1 MISGSE
7 FRTPDRDTVTKLRET
22 FMNKLNVVGK
32 KEPMLDAWEK
42 AMGRARF
49 TDDLTL
55 PGMLY
60 GKILRSPLA
69 HAKVLHV
76 DLGEALK
83 VAGVKDAISG
93 RDIPRKKYGIVPMA
107 KDEYALAI
115 DKVRYI
121 GDEVAAVVATSAE
134 AAEAALSK
142 IRVDYEELPSVFDP
156 LEAMKLGAPVI
167 HDEVPNNVST
177 SIRKEFGNVERALRE
192 SEFVFEDI
200 YDTQP
205 VNHCS
210 LEPHAALAM
219 ADPSGKI
226 TLWSSTQIPFF
237 LRRNLATV
245 LDIPESKVRVIKPKV
260 GGGFGQKI
268 DQYAKDFCAAFF
280 AMRTGKPVK
289 FLYEREEVF
298 TSTRQR
304 HPMHIQLKTGM
315 KKDGTILAQQ
325 FKVIADGGAYNST
338 APLMITLACYFIML
352 PYRLENLLFE
362 GYHVYTNK
370 PVGGAMRGHGIPQ
383 VRFAVEVQLDR
394 IAEQM
399 GIDPLELRL
408 KNAFQAGEP
417 HPAKLLVQSCGFSE
431 TLQKAAEGIGWKE
444 KRGKL
449 PFGRGVGLAGASF
462 PSGVSNMSHISSGA
476 IVKIER
482 DGAVTLLTGAADIGQ
497 GAETVISQIVAEEL
511 GVPLEDVR
519 ITAADTELTPLDP
532 GTFGSGVTLRAGNA
546 AKIAA
551 QAAKEKLFE
560 AVAEKME
567 VNIEELEARN
577 RRISVKGS
585 PERGIS
591 LREAIKIY
599 QYSDRPMPIIGRGSY
614 YPPAKEPTTLLKED
628 GNFSPAYSFMT
639 QAAEVQV
646 DVKTGRVKVL
656 KMVASH
662 DCGRAINPMLVEGQL
677 EGSVVGGMGQA
688 LYEEVITE
696 KGQVLNPSFLDY
708 GIPTAMEVPFITS
721 VEVETNDP
729 EGPFG
734 AKESGEGTQL
744 APAPA
749 IINAIYDAIG
759 VRFNRLPVTPEK
771 VLEALREKEKNQSK

>member
-1 MISGSE
+1 M
-7 FRTPDRDTVTKLRET
+7 DRLD
-22 FMNKLNVVGK
+22 VVGK
-32 KEPMLDAWEK
+32 REPMLDAWEK
-42 AMGRARF
+42 ATGRARF
-49 TDDLTL
+49 TDDLSL

-60 GKILRSPLA
+60 GKILRSPLP
-69 HAKVLHV
+69 HAKILHV
-76 DLGEALK
+76 DLSKAKK
-83 VAGVKDAISG
+83 VAGVKGGISG
-93 RDIPRKKYGIVPMA
+93 KNIPKKKYGIVPMA

-121 GDEVAAVVATSAE
+121 GDEVAAVVATSWD
-134 AAEAALSK
+134 AAEEAISK

-156 LEAMKLGAPVI
+156 TEAMKPGAPVI
-167 HDEVPNNVST
+167 HDEVPKNVSA
-177 SIRKEFGNVERALRE
+177 SIHKEFGNVERAFRE
-192 SEFVFEDI
+192 SDFLFEDTFE
-200 YDTQP
+200 TQA
-205 VNHCS
+205 VNHCP
-210 LEPHAALAM
+210 LEPQTALAM
-219 ADPSGKI
+219 ADLSGKV
-226 TLWSSTQIPFF
+226 TLWASTQIPFF
-237 LRRNLATV
+237 LKRNLATT
-245 LDIPESKVRVIKPKV
+245 LDIPESKVRIIKPKV

-268 DQYAKDFCAAFF
+268 DLYAKDFCAAFF
-280 AMRTGKPVK
+280 AMKTGKPVK
-289 FLYEREEVF
+289 FVYEREEVF
-298 TSTRQR
+298 TCTRQR

-338 APLMITLACYFIML
+338 APLMITQACYFITL

-383 VRFAVEVQLDR
+383 VRFAVETQLDR
-394 IAEQM
+394 IAEKIGM
-399 GIDPLELRL
+399 DPLDLRL
-408 KNAFQAGEP
+408 KNAFLAGEP
-417 HPAKLLVQSCGFSE
+417 HPAKLLVQSCGFSD
-431 TLQKAAEGIGWKE
+431 TLLKAAEGIGWKE

-482 DGAVTLLTGAADIGQ
+482 DASITLLTGAADIGQ

-511 GVPLEDVR
+511 GVPLEDIR
-519 ITAADTELTPLDP
+519 ITAADTEITPLDP

-546 AKIAA
+546 AQFAA

-567 VNIEELEARN
+567 VSIEELEAKN
-577 RRISVKGS
+577 RRINVKGS

-591 LREAIKIY
+591 LEEAIKFY

-639 QAAEVQV
+639 QAAEVEV
-646 DVKTGRVKVL
+646 DVKTGKVKVL

-688 LYEEVITE
+688 LYEDVITE

-708 GIPTAMEVPFITS
+708 GIPTAMEVPSIIS

-759 VRFNRLPVTPEK
+759 VRFKSLPVTPEK
-771 VLEALREKEKNQSK
+771 VLKALQEKEK

>member
-1 MISGSE
+1 M
-7 FRTPDRDTVTKLRET
+7 TKLD
-22 FMNKLNVVGK
+22 VVGK
-32 KEPMLDAWEK
+32 REPMLDAADK
-42 AMGRARF
+42 ATGRARF
-49 TDDLTL
+49 TDDLAY
-55 PGMLY
+55 PGMLH
-60 GKILRSPLA
+60 GKILRSPLP
-69 HAKVLHV
+69 HAKILRV
-76 DLGEALK
+76 DLSGAMK
-83 VAGVKDAISG
+83 VTGVKAAICG
-93 RDIPRKKYGIVPMA
+93 KDIPRKKYGIVPMA

-121 GDEVAAVVATSAE
+121 GDDVAAVVATSLD
-134 AAEAALSK
+134 AAEEALSR
-142 IRVDYEELPSVFDP
+142 IRVDYEPLRAVFDP
-156 LEAMKLGAPVI
+156 VEAMKPGAPVI
-167 HDEVPNNVST
+167 HEEVPDNVSAK
-177 SIRKEFGNVERALRE
+177 IRKEFGNVEKAFNE
-192 SEFVFEDI
+192 SDFIFEDTFE
-200 YDTQP
+200 TQAI
-205 VNHCS
+205 NHCP
-210 LEPHAALAM
+210 LEPQAALAM
-219 ADPSGKI
+219 VDHSGKV

-237 LRRNLATV
+237 LRRNLATT
-245 LDIPESKVRVIKPKV
+245 LDIPESNVRVIKPKV

-268 DQYAKDFCAAFF
+268 DLYAKDFCAAFF
-280 AMRTGKPVK
+280 AAKTRKPVK
-289 FLYEREEVF
+289 FVYEREEVF

-304 HPMHIQLKTGM
+304 HPMRIWLKSGV
-315 KKDGTILAQQ
+315 KKDGTLLAQQ
-325 FKVIADGGAYNST
+325 FRVVADGGAYNST

-362 GYHVYTNK
+362 GFHVYTNK

-383 VRFAVEVQLDR
+383 VRFAVEAQLDS
-394 IAEQM
+394 IAEKIGM
-399 GIDPLELRL
+399 DPLDLRL

-417 HPAKLLVQSCGFSE
+417 HPAKLFVQSCGFSE
-431 TLQKAAEGIGWKE
+431 TLQNAAQAIGWKE

-476 IVKIER
+476 IVKLER
-482 DGAVTLLTGAADIGQ
+482 DGSVTLLTGAADIGQ
-497 GAETVISQIVAEEL
+497 GAETVISQIAAEEM
-511 GVPLEDVR
+511 GVSLEDIR
-519 ITAADTELTPLDP
+519 ITAADTEITPLDP

-546 AKIAA
+546 ARMAA
-551 QAAKEKLFE
+551 RAAKEKLFE

-567 VNIEELEARN
+567 TPVEELEARDH
-577 RRISVKGS
+577 RIFSKGN

-591 LREAIKIY
+591 LQEAIRIY

-614 YPPAKEPTTLLKED
+614 QPPAKEPTTLLRED

-639 QAAEVQV
+639 QAAEVEV
-646 DVKTGRVKVL
+646 DTKTGKIRVL
-656 KMVASH
+656 KMAASH

-696 KGQVLNPSFLDY
+696 KGQVQNPSFLDY
-708 GIPTAMEVPFITS
+708 GIPTALEVPSITS
-721 VEVETNDP
+721 LEVETDDP

-759 VRFNRLPVTPEK
+759 VRFKSLPVTPDK
-771 VLEALREKEKNQSK
+771 VLEALQKKQKNDP

>member
-1 MISGSE
+1 MA
-7 FRTPDRDTVTKLRET
+7 
-22 FMNKLNVVGK
+22 KLNVVGK
-32 KEPMLDAWEK
+32 RAPMLDAFEK
-42 AMGRARF
+42 ATGRARY
-49 TDDLTL
+49 TDDLTF
-55 PGMLY
+55 PGMLH
-60 GKILRSPLA
+60 GKLLRSPLP
-69 HAKVLHV
+69 HARIRNV
-76 DLGEALK
+76 DLSGALR
-83 VAGVKDAISG
+83 VPGVKGAISG
-93 RDIPRKKYGIVPMA
+93 RDIPRRKYGIVPMA

-121 GDEVAAVVATSAE
+121 GDEVAAVVATSPD
-134 AAEAALSK
+134 AAEEAVSE
-142 IRVDYEELPSVFDP
+142 IRVDYEELPAVFDP
-156 LEAMKLGAPVI
+156 LEAMKPGAPVI
-167 HDEVPNNVST
+167 HEEVPDNVSAK
-177 SIRKEFGNVERALRE
+177 IRKEFGNVDKALAE
-192 SEFVFEDI
+192 SDLALEDAFE
-200 YDTQP
+200 TQP
-205 VNHCS
+205 VNHCP
-210 LEPHAALAM
+210 LEPHAAVAVV
-219 ADPSGKI
+219 DHGGKV

-237 LRRNLATV
+237 LRRNLATT
-245 LDIPESKVRVIKPKV
+245 LDIPESRVRIIKPKV

-268 DQYAKDFCAAFF
+268 DLYAKDFCAAFF
-280 AMRTGKPVK
+280 AMKTSRPVK

-304 HPMHIQLKTGM
+304 HPMHITLKTGVR
-315 KKDGTILAQQ
+315 KDGTIVAQQ

-338 APLMITLACYFIML
+338 APLMITLSCYFIML
-352 PYRLENLLFE
+352 PYRVENLLFE

-394 IAEQM
+394 IAEKI

-408 KNAFQAGEP
+408 RNAFHAGEP
-417 HPAKLLVQSCGFSE
+417 HPAKLHVQSCGFSE
-431 TLQKAAEGIGWKE
+431 TLDKAAEGIAWKE
-444 KRGKL
+444 RRGKL

-497 GAETVISQIVAEEL
+497 GAETVISQVVAEEL

-519 ITAADTELTPLDP
+519 ITAADTEITPLDP

-546 AKIAA
+546 ARMAA
-551 QAAKEKLFE
+551 RAAKEKLLE
-560 AVAEKME
+560 AVAEEME
-567 VNIEELEARN
+567 TSAQELEIRD
-577 RRISVKGS
+577 RRIHVKANPG
-585 PERGIS
+585 RGMN
-591 LREAIKIY
+591 LQEAIRIY

-614 YPPAKEPTTLLKED
+614 HPPAKEPTTLLKED

-639 QAAEVQV
+639 QAAEVEV
-646 DVKTGRVKVL
+646 DIHTGRVKVS

-688 LYEEVITE
+688 LYEDVITE
-696 KGQVLNPSFLDY
+696 KGQVINPTFLDY
-708 GIPTAMEVPFITS
+708 GIPTAAEVPSIAS
-721 VEVETNDP
+721 VEVETDDP

-759 VRFNRLPVTPEK
+759 VRFTSLPVTPEK
-771 VLEALREKEKNQSK
+771 VLEALRSKERKA

>member
-1 MISGSE
+1 
-7 FRTPDRDTVTKLRET
+7 
-22 FMNKLNVVGK
+22 MNRLDVVGK
-32 KEPMLDAWEK
+32 REPMLDAWDK

-69 HAKVLHV
+69 HAKILHV
-76 DLGEALK
+76 DLSKAKK
-83 VAGVKDAISG
+83 VAGVKGAISG
-93 RDIPRKKYGIVPMA
+93 KDIPKKKYGIVPMA

-115 DKVRYI
+115 EKVRYI
-121 GDEVAAVVATSAE
+121 GDEVAAVVATTWE
-134 AAEAALSK
+134 AAEEAISK
-142 IRVDYEELPSVFDP
+142 IRVDFEELPAVFDP
-156 LEAMKLGAPVI
+156 IEAMKPGAPII
-167 HDEVPNNVST
+167 HEEVPNNVSAK
-177 SIRKEFGNVERALRE
+177 IHKEFGNVEKAFGE
-192 SEFVFEDI
+192 SDFLFEDTFE
-200 YDTQP
+200 TQA
-205 VNHCS
+205 VNHAP
-210 LEPHAALAM
+210 LEPHAALAIV
-219 ADPSGKI
+219 DPYGKV
-226 TLWSSTQIPFF
+226 TLWASTQIPFF
-237 LRRNLATV
+237 LRRNLATA

-280 AMRTGKPVK
+280 AAKTGKPVK
-289 FLYEREEVF
+289 FVYEREEVF
-298 TSTRQR
+298 TCTRQR

-315 KKDGTILAQQ
+315 KKDGTIWSQQ

-338 APLMITLACYFIML
+338 APLMITLACFFIML

-383 VRFAVEVQLDR
+383 VRFAVETQLDR
-394 IAEQM
+394 ISEKM
-399 GIDPLELRL
+399 EIDPLDLRL

-417 HPAKLLVQSCGFSE
+417 HPAKLLVQSCGFSD
-431 TLQKAAEGIGWKE
+431 TLRKAAEEIGWKE

-482 DGAVTLLTGAADIGQ
+482 DGSITLLTGAADIGQ
-497 GAETVISQIVAEEL
+497 GAETVISQIAAEEL
-511 GVPLEDVR
+511 GVPLEDIR
-519 ITAADTELTPLDP
+519 ITAADTEITPLDP

-546 AKIAA
+546 AKMAA
-551 QAAKEKLFE
+551 CSAKEKLLE

-567 VNIEELEARN
+567 ARSEDLEAKN
-577 RRISVKGS
+577 RRIYVKGS
-585 PERGIS
+585 PERGMS
-591 LREAIKIY
+591 FQEAIKYY

-614 YPPAKEPTTLLKED
+614 SPPAKEPTTLLKEN

-639 QAAEVQV
+639 QAAEVEV
-646 DVKTGRVKVL
+646 DTRTGKVKVL

-688 LYEEVITE
+688 LYEDVMTE

-708 GIPTAMEVPFITS
+708 GLPTAMEIPSIIS
-721 VEVETNDP
+721 VEVETDDP

-759 VRFNRLPVTPEK
+759 VRFHSLPVTPEK
-771 VLEALREKEKNQSK
+771 VLKALHEKKK

>member
-1 MISGSE
+1 
-7 FRTPDRDTVTKLRET
+7 
-22 FMNKLNVVGK
+22 MNKLEVVGK
-32 KEPMLDAWEK
+32 REPMLDALEK
-42 AMGRARF
+42 ATGRARF
-49 TDDLTL
+49 TDDLAL
-55 PGMLY
+55 PGMLF
-60 GKILRSPLA
+60 GKILRSPFA

-76 DLGEALK
+76 DLTGAEK
-83 VAGVKDAISG
+83 VTGVKGAISG
-93 RDIPRKKYGIVPMA
+93 RHIPKKKYGIVPMA

-121 GDEVAAVVATSAE
+121 GDEVAAVVATSLD
-134 AAEAALSK
+134 AAEEAISE
-142 IRVDYEELPSVFDP
+142 IRVDYEELPAVFDP
-156 LEAMKLGAPVI
+156 LEAMKPGAPII
-167 HDEVPNNVST
+167 HEEVPNNVSAT
-177 SIRKEFGNVERALRE
+177 IRKEFGNVEKAFRE
-192 SEFVFEDI
+192 SDFVFEDTFE
-200 YDTQP
+200 TQA
-205 VNHCS
+205 VNHCP
-210 LEPHAALAM
+210 LEPQSALATV
-219 ADPSGKI
+219 DHSGKV

-237 LRRNLATV
+237 LRRNLATT
-245 LDIPESKVRVIKPKV
+245 LDIPESKIRVIKPKV

-268 DQYAKDFCAAFF
+268 DLYAKDFCAAFF
-280 AMRTGKPVK
+280 AMKTKKPVK
-289 FLYEREEVF
+289 FVYEREEVF

-315 KKDGTILAQQ
+315 KKDGTLLVQQ
-325 FKVIADGGAYNST
+325 FKLIADGGAYNST
-338 APLMITLACYFIML
+338 APLMITLSCYFIML
-352 PYRLENLLFE
+352 PYRIENLLFE

-383 VRFAVEVQLDR
+383 VRFSEK
-394 IAEQM
+394 M
-399 GIDPLELRL
+399 GIDPLEIRL

-417 HPAKLLVQSCGFSE
+417 HPAKLLVQSCGFSD

-444 KRGKL
+444 KRGRL

-482 DGAVTLLTGAADIGQ
+482 DGAITLLTGAADIGQ

-511 GVPLEDVR
+511 GVSLEDIR
-519 ITAADTELTPLDP
+519 ITAADTEITPLDP

-546 AKIAA
+546 AKMAA
-551 QAAKEKLFE
+551 YAAKEKLFE

-567 VNIEELEARN
+567 ANIEELEAKD
-577 RRISVKGS
+577 RRIYFKGS
-585 PERGIS
+585 PERGMS
-591 LREAIKIY
+591 LQEAIKLY

-614 YPPAKEPTTLLKED
+614 QPPAKEPTTLLKED

-639 QAAEVQV
+639 QAAEVEV
-646 DVKTGRVKVL
+646 DTHTGKVKVL

-662 DCGRAINPMLVEGQL
+662 DCGKAINPMLVEGQL
-677 EGSVVGGMGQA
+677 EGSMVGGMGQA
-688 LYEEVITE
+688 LYEDVITE
-696 KGQVLNPSFLDY
+696 KGQVINPSFLDY
-708 GIPTAMEVPFITS
+708 GIPTAMEVPSITS

-759 VRFNRLPVTPEK
+759 VRFKSLPVTPDK
-771 VLEALREKEKNQSK
+771 VLEALHGKAKG

>member
-1 MISGSE
+1 
-7 FRTPDRDTVTKLRET
+7 
-22 FMNKLNVVGK
+22 
-32 KEPMLDAWEK
+32 MLDAFDK
-42 AMGRARF
+42 ATGRARF

-55 PGMLY
+55 PEMLF
-60 GKILRSPLA
+60 GKILRSPYA
-69 HAKVLHV
+69 HAKILHV
-76 DLGEALK
+76 DLSKAEK
-83 VAGVKDAISG
+83 VPGAKGAISG
-93 RDIPRKKYGIVPMA
+93 RDIPKKKYGIVPMA

-121 GDEVAAVVATSAE
+121 GDEVAAVVATSLD
-134 AAEAALSK
+134 AAEEAISK
-142 IRVDYEELPSVFDP
+142 IQVDYEELPAVYDP
-156 LEAMKLGAPVI
+156 IEAMKPGAPVI
-167 HDEVPNNVST
+167 HSEVPNNVSA
-177 SIRKEFGNVERALRE
+177 SIRKEFGNVVKAFRE
-192 SEFVFEDI
+192 SDAIFEDTFE
-200 YDTQP
+200 TQP
-205 VNHCS
+205 VNHCP
-210 LEPHAALAM
+210 LEPQAALATV
-219 ADPSGKI
+219 DHSGKV

-237 LRRNLATV
+237 LRRNLATT

-268 DQYAKDFCAAFF
+268 DLYAKDFCAAFF
-280 AMRTGKPVK
+280 AMKTKKPVK
-289 FLYEREEVF
+289 FVYEREEVF

-362 GYHVYTNK
+362 GFHVYTNK

-383 VRFAVEVQLDR
+383 VRFAVENQLDI
-394 IAEQM
+394 IAEKI

-408 KNAFQAGEP
+408 KNAFLVGEP
-417 HPAKLLVQSCGFSE
+417 HPAKLLVQSCGFSD
-431 TLQKAAEGIGWKE
+431 TLMKAAEGIGWKE

-482 DGAVTLLTGAADIGQ
+482 DGSITLLTGAADIGQ

-511 GVPLEDVR
+511 GVPLADIR
-519 ITAADTELTPLDP
+519 ITAADTEITPLDP

-546 AKIAA
+546 ARMAA

-560 AVAEKME
+560 TVAEKME
-567 VNIEELEARN
+567 TNPRDLEARD
-577 RRISVKGS
+577 RRIYVREN
-585 PERGIS
+585 PERGMN
-591 LREAIKIY
+591 LQEAIKFY

-614 YPPAKEPTTLLKED
+614 MPPAKEPTTLLKED

-639 QAAEVQV
+639 QAAEVEV
-646 DVKTGRVKVL
+646 DTRTGKVKVL
-656 KMVASH
+656 KMVAAH
-662 DCGRAINPMLVEGQL
+662 DCGKAINPMLVEGQL

-688 LYEEVITE
+688 LYEDVMTE

-708 GIPTAMEVPFITS
+708 GIPTAMEAPSIAS

-759 VRFNRLPVTPEK
+759 VRFKTLPVTPEQ
-771 VLEALREKEKNQSK
+771 VLEALQKKENK

>member
-1 MISGSE
+1 M
-7 FRTPDRDTVTKLRET
+7 DKLD
-22 FMNKLNVVGK
+22 VVGK
-32 KEPMLDAWEK
+32 REPMLDALDK
-42 AMGRARF
+42 ATGRARF
-49 TDDLTL
+49 TDDLAL
-55 PGMLY
+55 PGMLF
-60 GKILRSPLA
+60 GKILRSPVA
-69 HAKVLHV
+69 HARVLHV
-76 DLGEALK
+76 DLTGAEKLT
-83 VAGVKDAISG
+83 GVKGAISG
-93 RDIPRKKYGIVPMA
+93 RDIPKKKYGIVPMA

-121 GDEVAAVVATSAE
+121 GDEVAAVVATSLD
-134 AAEAALSK
+134 AAEEAVSK
-142 IRVDYEELPSVFDP
+142 IRVNYEELPAVFDP
-156 LEAMKLGAPVI
+156 LEAMKPGAPI
-167 HDEVPNNVST
+167 LHDEVPNNVSAT
-177 SIRKEFGNVERALRE
+177 IRKEFGDVEKAFRE
-192 SEFVFEDI
+192 SDFHFEDTFE
-200 YDTQP
+200 TQA
-205 VNHCS
+205 VNHCPI
-210 LEPHAALAM
+210 EPQSALAM
-219 ADPSGKI
+219 VDHSGKV

-237 LRRNLATV
+237 LRRNLATT

-268 DQYAKDFCAAFF
+268 DLYAKDFCAAFF
-280 AMRTGKPVK
+280 AMRTKKPVK
-289 FLYEREEVF
+289 FVYEREEVF

-315 KKDGTILAQQ
+315 KKDGAILAQQ

-338 APLMITLACYFIML
+338 APLMITLSCYFIML
-352 PYRLENLLFE
+352 PDRIENLLFE

-383 VRFAVEVQLDR
+383 VRFAVEAQLDR
-394 IAEQM
+394 IAEKM
-399 GIDPLELRL
+399 GIDPLEIRL
-408 KNAFQAGEP
+408 KNAFHAGEP
-417 HPAKLLVQSCGFSE
+417 HPAKLLVQSCGFSD
-431 TLQKAAEGIGWKE
+431 TLLKAAEGIRWKE
-444 KRGKL
+444 KRGQL

-511 GVPLEDVR
+511 GVSLEDIR
-519 ITAADTELTPLDP
+519 ITAADTEITPLDP

-551 QAAKEKLFE
+551 HAAKEKLFE

-567 VNIEELEARN
+567 ANIEDFEARDH
-577 RRISVKGS
+577 RIYVKGR
-585 PERGIS
+585 PERGLS
-591 LREAIKIY
+591 LEEAVRVY
-599 QYSDRPMPIIGRGSY
+599 QYSDRPMPIVGRGSY
-614 YPPAKEPTTLLKED
+614 QAPAKEPTTLLRED

-639 QAAEVQV
+639 QAAEVEV
-646 DVKTGRVKVL
+646 DTHTGKIKVL

-662 DCGRAINPMLVEGQL
+662 DCGKAINPMLVEGQL

-688 LYEEVITE
+688 LYEDVITE
-696 KGQVLNPSFLDY
+696 KGQVINPSFLDY
-708 GIPTAMEVPFITS
+708 GIPTSMEVPAISS

-759 VRFNRLPVTPEK
+759 VRFKSLPVTPEK
-771 VLEALREKEKNQSK
+771 VLEALHGKEKK

>member
-1 MISGSE
+1 MSQFE
-7 FRTPDRDTVTKLRET
+7 
-22 FMNKLNVVGK
+22 VVGK
-32 KEPMLDAWEK
+32 REPMLDAAEK
-42 AMGRARF
+42 ATGRALY
-49 TDDLTL
+49 TDDLTY
-55 PGMLY
+55 PGTLH
-60 GKILRSPLA
+60 GKILRSPLP
-69 HAKVLHV
+69 HARILHV
-76 DLGEALK
+76 DLSAAMK
-83 VAGVKDAISG
+83 VTGIRGAVCGK
-93 RDIPRKKYGIVPMA
+93 DIPRKKYGIVPMA

-121 GDEVAAVVATSAE
+121 GDDVAAVVATSID
-134 AAEAALSK
+134 AAEEAISK
-142 IRVDYEELPSVFDP
+142 IRVDYEELPAVFDP
-156 LEAMKLGAPVI
+156 LESMKPGAPVI
-167 HDEVPNNVST
+167 HEEVPNNVSAT
-177 SIRKEFGNVERALRE
+177 IRKEFGDVEKAFHD
-192 SEFVFEDI
+192 SEFISEDTFE
-200 YDTQP
+200 TQAI
-205 VNHCS
+205 NHCP
-210 LEPHAALAM
+210 LEPQAALATV
-219 ADPSGKI
+219 DPSGKV

-237 LRRNLATV
+237 LRRNLATT
-245 LDIPESKVRVIKPKV
+245 LDIPESRVRIIKPKV

-268 DQYAKDFCAAFF
+268 DLYAKDFCAAFF
-280 AMRTGKPVK
+280 AMKTRKPVK
-289 FLYEREEVF
+289 FVYEREEVF

-304 HPMHIQLKTGM
+304 HPMKIRLRTGVNRE
-315 KKDGTILAQQ
+315 GALLAQQ

-352 PYRLENLLFE
+352 PYRIENLLFE
-362 GYHVYTNK
+362 GFHVYTNK

-383 VRFAVEVQLDR
+383 VRFAVEAQLDL
-394 IAEQM
+394 IAEKIGM
-399 GIDPLELRL
+399 DPLALRL
-408 KNAFQAGEP
+408 KNAFQTGEL
-417 HPAKLLVQSCGFSE
+417 HPAKLFVQSCGFSE
-431 TLQKAAEGIGWKE
+431 TLLKAADAIRWKE

-482 DGAVTLLTGAADIGQ
+482 DGSITLLTGAADIGQ
-497 GAETVISQIVAEEL
+497 GAETVISQIVAEEMGVSL
-511 GVPLEDVR
+511 GDIR
-519 ITAADTELTPLDP
+519 ITAADTEITPLDP

-546 AKIAA
+546 ARMAA
-551 QAAKEKLFE
+551 RAAKEKLFE

-567 VNIEELEARN
+567 TTVEKLETRN
-577 RRISVKGS
+577 HRIFQKENPDKG
-585 PERGIS
+585 IN
-591 LREAIKIY
+591 LQEAIKIY

-639 QAAEVQV
+639 QAAEVEV
-646 DVKTGRVKVL
+646 DTNTGKIKVL
-656 KMVASH
+656 QMATSH

-688 LYEEVITE
+688 LYEDVITE

-708 GIPTAMEVPFITS
+708 GIPTALEVPSITS
-721 VEVETNDP
+721 IEVETDDP

-759 VRFNRLPVTPEK
+759 VRFKSLPVTPEK
-771 VLEALREKEKNQSK
+771 VLKALQGKQLPIEK

>member
-1 MISGSE
+1 ME
-7 FRTPDRDTVTKLRET
+7 R
-22 FMNKLNVVGK
+22 LNVVGK
-32 KEPMLDAWEK
+32 REPMLDACEK
-42 AMGRARF
+42 ATGLARF

-60 GKILRSPLA
+60 GKILRSPLP
-69 HAKVLHV
+69 HARILHV
-76 DLGEALK
+76 DLSGALK
-83 VAGVKDAISG
+83 ISGVKGAISG
-93 RDIPRKKYGIVPMA
+93 KDIPRKKYGIVPMA

-121 GDEVAAVVATSAE
+121 GDEVAAVAATSIE
-134 AAEAALSK
+134 ASEEAILK
-142 IRVDYEELPSVFDP
+142 INVDYEELPAVFDP
-156 LEAMKLGAPVI
+156 VEATKPGAPVI
-167 HDEVPNNVST
+167 HDEVPNNVSAT
-177 SIRKEFGNVERALRE
+177 IWKEFGNVEKAF
-192 SEFVFEDI
+192 SEADAIFEDEFE
-200 YDTQP
+200 TQA
-205 VNHCS
+205 VNHCP

-219 ADPSGKI
+219 VDHSGKV

-237 LRRNLATV
+237 LRRNLATT
-245 LDIPESKVRVIKPKV
+245 LDIPESQVRVIKPKV

-268 DQYAKDFCAAFF
+268 DLYAKDFCAAYF
-280 AMRTGKPVK
+280 AMKMKKPVK
-289 FLYEREEVF
+289 FVYEREEVF

-304 HPMHIQLKTGM
+304 HPFRIHLKTGM
-315 KKDGTILAQQ
+315 RKDGTILAQQ

-362 GYHVYTNK
+362 GAHVYTNK

-383 VRFAVEVQLDR
+383 VRFAVEAQLDS
-394 IAEQM
+394 IAEKM
-399 GIDPLELRL
+399 GIDPLEIRL
-408 KNAFQAGEP
+408 KNAFHAGEP

-431 TLQKAAEGIGWKE
+431 TLEKAAEGIGWRE

-482 DGAVTLLTGAADIGQ
+482 DGSVTLLTGAADIGQ
-497 GAETVISQIVAEEL
+497 GAETVISQIAAEEL
-511 GVPLEDVR
+511 GVPLRNIR
-519 ITAADTELTPLDP
+519 ITAADTEITPLDP

-546 AKIAA
+546 ARMAARAARDKI
-551 QAAKEKLFE
+551 FE
-560 AVAEKME
+560 AVSEKME
-567 VNIEELEARN
+567 VNPQDLEARDE
-577 RRISVKGS
+577 RIYVKGS
-585 PERGIS
+585 PERGMS
-591 LREAIKIY
+591 LQDAIKAY

-614 YPPAKEPTTLLKED
+614 QPPAKEPTTLLRED

-639 QAAEVQV
+639 QAAEVEV
-646 DVKTGRVKVL
+646 NTRTGEVKVL

-688 LYEEVITE
+688 LYEEVMTE
-696 KGQVLNPSFLDY
+696 KGQVLTPSFLDY
-708 GIPTAMEVPFITS
+708 GIPTAMEVPSITS
-721 VEVETNDP
+721 IEVETDDP

-759 VRFNRLPVTPEK
+759 VRFKTLPVTPEK
-771 VLEALREKEKNQSK
+771 VLEALHAKEKK